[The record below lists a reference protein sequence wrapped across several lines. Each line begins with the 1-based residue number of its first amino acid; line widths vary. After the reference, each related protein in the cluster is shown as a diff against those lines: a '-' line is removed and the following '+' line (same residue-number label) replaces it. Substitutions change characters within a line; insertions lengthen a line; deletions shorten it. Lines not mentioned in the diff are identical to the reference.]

1 MRDLIAHERF
11 EMDVLDALNSQ
22 KLLEPLV
29 FGGGTMLR
37 VCYDLNRYSA
47 DLDFWFLKEID
58 IPSYHRRMKAF
69 LNQRYKV
76 SDAHSK
82 RFSLVY
88 EFRAADYPRSLKIE
102 IRKKARECK
111 WKEVIAFSRHSHVQV
126 VVKAMTLEQ
135 MMRNKIAAFLNR
147 GEIRDCFDME
157 FMLRKGVAMGAS
169 REELQAMRKKI
180 LQFRARDFSVT
191 LGSLLDRETREVYK
205 KNGFEYLAGTVNRLL
220 SDGHA

>member
-11 EMDVLDALNSQ
+11 ETDVLDALNSR

-37 VCYDLNRYSA
+37 LCYDLNRYSA

-58 IPSYHRRMKAF
+58 VSSYHGKMKAF
-69 LNQRYKV
+69 LSGKYNL

-88 EFRAADYPRSLKIE
+88 EFSRAGYPRSLKIE
-102 IRKKARECK
+102 IRKKVRECK
-111 WKEVIAFSRHSHVQV
+111 WKEVIAFSRHGDVQV

-135 MMRNKIAAFLNR
+135 MMRNKIEAFLER

-157 FMLRKGVAMGAS
+157 FMLRKGVAMQAS
-169 REELQAMRKKI
+169 KEELEAVGEKI
-180 LQFRARDFSVT
+180 LQFKARDFSVT
-191 LGSLLDRETREVYK
+191 LGSLLDRETREIYK
-205 KNGFEYLAGTVNRLL
+205 KNRFEYLAGTVNRLL
-220 SDGHA
+220 SA